1 MLPYFDA
8 IRDLL
13 TQAETKN
20 AAAMEQA
27 AEAIATCMEHKGI
40 LHTFGTGHGHILAEE
55 LFYRAGGLVAVN
67 ALLDPGLMLHVS
79 ALSSSHLER
88 LPGYAERVLERY
100 QISAGDVMMIAS
112 NSGRN
117 SVPVEMALVAQARG
131 LTVIALTSMAHSQS
145 QSSRH
150 PSGKRLFEIAD
161 IVLDNCGTV
170 GDAAL
175 EIEGLP
181 GRIGATSTVI
191 GAALLHS
198 LVYEVVQ
205 KMLARGLQPDITIS
219 ANVDGSDAHNAPL
232 FAQYQNRL
240 RHL

>member
-1 MLPYFDA
+1 MLDYFDV
-8 IRDLL
+8 IRELL
-13 TQAETKN
+13 TRAETQN
-20 AAAMEQA
+20 
-27 AEAIATCMEHKGI
+27 AEALERAADVIAACMERKGV

-67 ALLDPGLMLHVS
+67 AILDPSLMLHVS

-88 LPGYAERVLERY
+88 LPGYAELVLERY
-100 QISAGDVMMIAS
+100 VINAGDVMIIAS

-117 SVPVEMALVAQARG
+117 SVPVEMAIAAKARG
-131 LTVIALTSMAHSQS
+131 LTVIALTSLQHSRS

-161 IVLDNCGTV
+161 IVLDNCGVV

-175 EIEGLP
+175 EIEGIP

-191 GAALLHS
+191 GAALLHA
-198 LVYEVVQ
+198 LVYRAVQ
-205 KMLARGLQPDITIS
+205 KMMANGIEPDITIS

-232 FAQYQNRL
+232 FAQYRDRL

>member
-20 AAAMEQA
+20 AEALEQA

-100 QISAGDVMMIAS
+100 QISKGDVMIIAS
-112 NSGRN
+112 NFRAQQCAGRN
-117 SVPVEMALVAQARG
+117 DAGGAGAWFNRDRTDINGTLAKPI
-131 LTVIALTSMAHSQS
+131 IASPQ
-145 QSSRH
+145 R
-150 PSGKRLFEIAD
+150 
-161 IVLDNCGTV
+161 
-170 GDAAL
+170 
-175 EIEGLP
+175 
-181 GRIGATSTVI
+181 
-191 GAALLHS
+191 
-198 LVYEVVQ
+198 
-205 KMLARGLQPDITIS
+205 
-219 ANVDGSDAHNAPL
+219 
-232 FAQYQNRL
+232 
-240 RHL
+240 

>member
-1 MLPYFDA
+1 
-8 IRDLL
+8 
-13 TQAETKN
+13 
-20 AAAMEQA
+20 
-27 AEAIATCMEHKGI
+27 
-40 LHTFGTGHGHILAEE
+40 
-55 LFYRAGGLVAVN
+55 
-67 ALLDPGLMLHVS
+67 
-79 ALSSSHLER
+79 
-88 LPGYAERVLERY
+88 
-100 QISAGDVMMIAS
+100 
-112 NSGRN
+112 
-117 SVPVEMALVAQARG
+117 
-131 LTVIALTSMAHSQS
+131 MAHSQS

>member
-1 MLPYFDA
+1 MLPYFDV
-8 IRDLL
+8 IRNLL
-13 TQAETKN
+13 AKAETQN
-20 AAAMEQA
+20 
-27 AEAIATCMEHKGI
+27 AEALERAADAIAVCLENKGV

-67 ALLDPGLMLHVS
+67 ALLDPSLMLHVS

-88 LPGYAERVLERY
+88 LPGYAELVLERY
-100 QISAGDVMMIAS
+100 VINAGDVMLIAS

-117 SVPVEMALVAQARG
+117 SVPVEMALAAKNRG
-131 LTVIALTSMAHSQS
+131 LTVIALTSLQHSQS
-145 QSSRH
+145 QTSRH

-161 IVLDNCGTV
+161 IVLDNCGVV

-175 EIEGLP
+175 EVEGMP

-191 GAALLHS
+191 GAALLHA
-198 LVYEVVQ
+198 LVYQVVQ
-205 KMLARGLQPDITIS
+205 KMRAKGLTPDITLS

-232 FAQYQNRL
+232 FAQYQGRL

>member
-1 MLPYFDA
+1 MQPYFDV
-8 IRDLL
+8 IRELL
-13 TQAETKN
+13 AQAETQN
-20 AAAMEQA
+20 VEALERAADVIA
-27 AEAIATCMEHKGI
+27 ACMEHKGV

-67 ALLDPGLMLHVS
+67 AILDPSLMLHVS

-88 LPGYAERVLERY
+88 LPGYAELVLERY
-100 QISAGDVMMIAS
+100 VINAGDVMLIAS

-117 SVPVEMALVAQARG
+117 SVPVEMAIAAKARG
-131 LTVIALTSMAHSQS
+131 LMVIALTSLQHSRS

-161 IVLDNCGTV
+161 IVLDNCGMV

-175 EIEGLP
+175 EIEGIP

-191 GAALLHS
+191 GAALLHA
-198 LVYEVVQ
+198 LVYQAVQ
-205 KMLARGLQPDITIS
+205 KMMANGIEPDITIS

-232 FAQYQNRL
+232 FAQYRDRL